1 MHVCNLGYMFL
12 SIWFHKAIKIQLFTT
27 CVGRRVRV
35 AGGSG
40 SSISSCE
47 HIKNKKK
54 VRENRVKSD
63 YFSGKAEDFVFLES
77 R

>member
-1 MHVCNLGYMFL
+1 LTFWSL
-12 SIWFHKAIKIQLFTT
+12 
-27 CVGRRVRV
+27 VGRRVRV